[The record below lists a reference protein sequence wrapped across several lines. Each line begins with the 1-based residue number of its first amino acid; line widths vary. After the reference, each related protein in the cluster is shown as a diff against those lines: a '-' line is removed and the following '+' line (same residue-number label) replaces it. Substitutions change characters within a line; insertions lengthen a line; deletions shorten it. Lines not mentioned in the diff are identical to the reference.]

1 MSRLKSRKN
10 VPDVQVPKRQA
21 TVWEIES
28 NAVLMEL
35 EVRKEQHHQNWGI
48 DRLITLVDTEF
59 RVKFWGQMGRVWDGL
74 EAGDIDR
81 LRKAASGMVKGYEA
95 LEKWAV
101 DNEISQNPQ
110 TRFVEWK
117 TKDGNVFA
125 VVPTINDSLDLQ
137 RQRKDLGT
145 IWTLEEFEVIMSDP
159 LVQQV
164 IKIKAFDP
172 TATVTKFKP
181 NENFGKG
188 SGFDDMED
196 DLEPVYG
203 AGTPPKMFNLPPKK
217 K

>member
-1 MSRLKSRKN
+1 MSRLKSRKD

-35 EVRKEQHHQNWGI
+35 ETRKEQHHQNWGI

-74 EAGDIDR
+74 EFGDIER
-81 LRKAASGMVKGYEA
+81 LKKAVNGMLKGYEA

-101 DNEISQNPQ
+101 DNEVSQNPS
-110 TRFVEWK
+110 TKFIEWK
-117 TKDGNVFA
+117 TQDGNIFA

-137 RQRKDLGT
+137 RQRKDIGT
-145 IWTLEEFEVIMSDP
+145 IWTLEEFEVIMSNP
-159 LVQQV
+159 MVQQS
-164 IKIKAFDP
+164 IKVKAFDP
-172 TATVTKFKP
+172 TAIVTKFKP

-203 AGTPPKMFNLPPKK
+203 GTEPAKMFNLPHKK
-217 K
+217 

>member
-1 MSRLKSRKN
+1 MSRSRSRKD
-10 VPDVQVPKRQA
+10 VPDVQVPQRRA

-59 RVKFWGQMGRVWDGL
+59 RVKFWGQMNRVWDGL

-81 LRKAASGMVKGYEA
+81 LRKAASGMVKGYDA

-101 DNEISQNPQ
+101 DNEVSQNPS

-117 TKDGNVFA
+117 TQDGNIFA

-137 RQRKDLGT
+137 RQRKDIGT
-145 IWTLEEFEVIMSDP
+145 IWTLEEFEVIMSNP
-159 LVQQV
+159 MVQQS
-164 IKIKAFDP
+164 IKVKAFDP

-196 DLEPVYG
+196 DLEPVYN
-203 AGTPPKMFNLPPKK
+203 GTEPAKMFHLPHKK
-217 K
+217 

>member
-1 MSRLKSRKN
+1 MTRSRSRKD

-35 EVRKEQHHQNWGI
+35 ETRKEQHHQNWGI

-59 RVKFWGQMGRVWDGL
+59 RVKFWGQMGRVWDSL
-74 EAGDIDR
+74 EFGDIER
-81 LRKAASGMVKGYEA
+81 LRKAVNGMVKGYDA
-95 LEKWAV
+95 LEKWAS
-101 DNEISQNPQ
+101 DNEVSQNPS
-110 TRFVEWK
+110 TKFVEWK
-117 TKDGNVFA
+117 TQDGNIFA

-137 RQRKDLGT
+137 RQRKDIGT

-203 AGTPPKMFNLPPKK
+203 GGTPPKMFNLPHKK
-217 K
+217 

>member
-1 MSRLKSRKN
+1 MVRSRSRKD

-35 EVRKEQHHQNWGI
+35 EVRKELHHQKWGI

-74 EAGDIDR
+74 EFGDIER
-81 LRKAASGMVKGYEA
+81 LKKAVNGMVKGYDA
-95 LEKWAV
+95 LEKWAA
-101 DNEISQNPQ
+101 DNEVSQNPS
-110 TRFVEWK
+110 TKFIEWK
-117 TKDGNVFA
+117 TQGGNIFA

-137 RQRKDLGT
+137 RHRKDIGT

-172 TATVTKFKP
+172 TATVTKFKA

-203 AGTPPKMFNLPPKK
+203 GGDPPKMFNLPHKK
-217 K
+217 

>member
-1 MSRLKSRKN
+1 MTRSRSRKE

-35 EVRKEQHHQNWGI
+35 EVRKEQHHQKWGI
-48 DRLITLVDTEF
+48 DRLITLVDIDF

-81 LRKAASGMVKGYEA
+81 LRKAVSGMVKGYDA
-95 LEKWAV
+95 LEKWAE
-101 DNEISQNPQ
+101 DNEVNPNPK
-110 TRFVEWK
+110 TRCIEWK
-117 TKDGNVFA
+117 TKEGHVVA
-125 VVPTINDSLDLQ
+125 VVPTINDSLELQ
-137 RQRKDLGT
+137 RHRKDLGT

-159 LVQQV
+159 MVQQV
-164 IKIKAFDP
+164 IAIKAFEP
-172 TATVTKFKP
+172 TATVTKFKA

-203 AGTPPKMFNLPPKK
+203 GAEPPKMFHLPHKK
-217 K
+217 

>member
-1 MSRLKSRKN
+1 MSRLKSRKD

-35 EVRKEQHHQNWGI
+35 EARKEQHHQIWGI

-59 RVKFWGQMGRVWDGL
+59 RVKFWGQMSRVWDAL
-74 EAGDIDR
+74 EFGDIER
-81 LRKAASGMVKGYEA
+81 LRKAVNGMVKGYDA

-101 DNEISQNPQ
+101 DNEINPNPL
-110 TRFVEWK
+110 TRFIEWK
-117 TKDGNVFA
+117 TKDGVVFA
-125 VVPTINDSLDLQ
+125 VVSTINDSLDLQ
-137 RQRKDLGT
+137 RQRKDINT
-145 IWTLEEFEVIMSDP
+145 IWTLQEFEVIMSDP
-159 LVQQV
+159 LVQEV

-172 TATVTKFKP
+172 TATVTKFTP
-181 NENFGKG
+181 NKNFAKG

-203 AGTPPKMFNLPPKK
+203 AGTPPKMFNLPERK
-217 K
+217 